1 MKKSIS
7 VIKFLLVVVLA
18 ALALLGINYISY
30 TSCANDGN
38 FVLFYYCAVISSVVL
53 FTILVASTSKLI
65 DNLNEY

>member
-7 VIKFLLVVVLA
+7 VIRFLLVVVLA

-30 TSCANDGN
+30 TSCEKDGN
-38 FVLFYYCAVISSVVL
+38 FVLFYYCVVISFVVL
-53 FTILVASTSKLI
+53 FTILVASISKLI